1 MVDKAS
7 LGGVSDRRDD
17 ASRSAWASA
26 GRWLFALLCVVV
38 ASLAGSASGR
48 VSPAQIGAAQD
59 TSPSVD
65 AQRDAGRNLLRPHAE
80 IATKGPTWRSVDPNG
95 PQSDPHSADALSPPQ
110 AAVWFSGSDVGPVS
124 CPDCEPHG
132 LAIRDGYSRA
142 PPTAIGRS
150 RTFA

>member
-7 LGGVSDRRDD
+7 LGDVSDRRNV
-17 ASRSAWASA
+17 ASRPAWVSA

-48 VSPAQIGAAQD
+48 VSPAQVGTAQD

-80 IATKGPTWRSVDPNG
+80 ISTRGQTWRPVDPNG
-95 PQSDPHSADALSPPQ
+95 PKSDPHSADALSPPQ
-110 AAVWFSGSDVGPVS
+110 AVVWFSGSDVGPVS
-124 CPDCEPHG
+124 CPDRKPHG

>member
-7 LGGVSDRRDD
+7 LGGVYDRRDV
-17 ASRSAWASA
+17 ASRPAWAGA

-65 AQRDAGRNLLRPHAE
+65 AQRGAVRNPHAE
-80 IATKGPTWRSVDPNG
+80 IVAKAPIWRSGDAGG
-95 PQSDPHSADALSPPQ
+95 PQPGPYSAAIPAPRQSVAWLGGNELGSVSSDDR
-110 AAVWFSGSDVGPVS
+110 
-124 CPDCEPHG
+124 EPHR
-132 LAIRDGYSRA
+132 LAVRAGYSRA
-142 PPTAIGRS
+142 PPTASGRF
-150 RTFA
+150 RTAA